1 MKKLHLE
8 KFLLVLLIIPLFGCC
23 SLFSNNC
30 IVVNTNVYEIEEKED
45 IDFDV
50 MEHRVFYKN
59 NGKWVGKN
67 IQILLLK
74 FDKRNIYNL
83 QYPFDVSAIVSNDSI
98 SQEID
103 PASIRAAII
112 DEKATIVIDP
122 DVLLPPKC
130 HLQIQAIS
138 ENNQK
143 HIFEYDFVI
152 TQETETHSRTKI
164 SLFFNLSEA
173 EKKDYK

>member
-1 MKKLHLE
+1 M
-8 KFLLVLLIIPLFGCC
+8 I
-23 SLFSNNC
+23 
-30 IVVNTNVYEIEEKED
+30 
-45 IDFDV
+45 
-50 MEHRVFYKN
+50 KN
-59 NGKWVGKN
+59 Y
-67 IQILLLK
+67 L
-74 FDKRNIYNL
+74 NL
-83 QYPFDVSAIVSNDSI
+83 QYPLMFSNSIKWFDI
-98 SQEID
+98 SRD
-103 PASIRAAII
+103 WSASIRAAII
-112 DEKATIVIDP
+112 DEKTIIVIDP

-173 EKKDYK
+173 EKGVKWWID